1 MTKKRGLGRGL
12 DALLGEPPAAVNSLS
27 IDLLKPNRR
36 QPRSRFAEPDLAEL
50 AESIRAQGVVQP
62 IVVTADADGHYTIV
76 AGERRWRAARQA
88 GLAEVPV
95 VVRRVES
102 DRELLELALVEN
114 LQRTDLNPLEEA
126 EAYRMLRDDFQL
138 SQEDIGLKVGKTR
151 ATIANALRLLKLPA
165 EVQDLLRE
173 GRLTAGQAR
182 PLLSIDDPEAQTRLA
197 QRAVEEGLTARRLEE
212 IAAGPAAAPARSKRQ
227 KALPDVHTAAAQE
240 KLTQRL
246 MTKVEIQRRRRGGEI
261 RIRFHSEEELMRL
274 YDRLMEKGREG

>member
-1 MTKKRGLGRGL
+1 MTTKKRGLGRGL
-12 DALLGEPPAAVNSLS
+12 DALLGEPQAAVNSLS

-76 AGERRWRAARQA
+76 AGERRWRAARRA

-114 LQRTDLNPLEEA
+114 LQRADLNPLEEA

-138 SQEDIGLKVGKTR
+138 SQEDIGRKVGKTR
-151 ATIANALRLLKLPA
+151 ATIANALRLLKLQA

-182 PLLSIDDPEAQTRLA
+182 PLLAIDDPEAQARLA
-197 QRAVEEGLTARRLEE
+197 QRAVEEGLTARQLEE
-212 IAAGPAAAPARSKRQ
+212 MAAGPAARPARSKRPR
-227 KALPDVHTAAAQE
+227 ALPDAHTAAAQE

-274 YDRLMEKGREG
+274 YDRLMEKG